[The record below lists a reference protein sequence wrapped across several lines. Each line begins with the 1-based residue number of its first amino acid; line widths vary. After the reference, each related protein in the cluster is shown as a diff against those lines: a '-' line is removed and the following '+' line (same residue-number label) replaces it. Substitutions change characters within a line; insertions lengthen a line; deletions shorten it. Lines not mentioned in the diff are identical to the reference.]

1 MKESG
6 LVALVRFRQE
16 LNEKV
21 FHLKEPILASQENE
35 IKELKE
41 FSKALQERIEENEE
55 AFEKDREMMKKEIDG
70 KDAEILKLNAKLKVK
85 NSSIKKLEA
94 EVTRLSSLLS
104 QNESEK
110 QSLTTF
116 YDEQISDLK
125 LKHDQEIYILKKI
138 KNIKQ

>member
-1 MKESG
+1 MKENG

-16 LNEKV
+16 LSEKV

-41 FSKALQERIEENEE
+41 FSKALQEKIEENEE
-55 AFEKDREMMKKEIDG
+55 AFDKDRGVMKREIESR
-70 KDAEILKLNAKLKVK
+70 DAEVLKLNAKLKVK
-85 NSSIKKLEA
+85 NSTIKKLEA
-94 EVTRLSSLLS
+94 EISRLSSLLS
-104 QNESEK
+104 QTESEK
-110 QSLTTF
+110 QSLTSF

-138 KNIKQ
+138 KNLKQ